1 MNASG
6 SGSVL
11 LAGGGT
17 AGHTSPLIATGLELR
32 RLSPGIAVTALGT
45 ARGLETSV
53 VPAAGLELELIPPV
67 PMPRSPG
74 KDLVLVG
81 PRLAQAVTATV
92 NLNVEQRLEVFDV
105 LVVNAEQRFQAFG
118 RKLDLLQL
126 MNLSPDWIDDGL
138 WVQETKTL
146 FA

>member
-1 MNASG
+1 
-6 SGSVL
+6 
-11 LAGGGT
+11 
-17 AGHTSPLIATGLELR
+17 
-32 RLSPGIAVTALGT
+32 
-45 ARGLETSV
+45 
-53 VPAAGLELELIPPV
+53 
-67 PMPRSPG
+67 
-74 KDLVLVG
+74 
-81 PRLAQAVTATV
+81 VTATV